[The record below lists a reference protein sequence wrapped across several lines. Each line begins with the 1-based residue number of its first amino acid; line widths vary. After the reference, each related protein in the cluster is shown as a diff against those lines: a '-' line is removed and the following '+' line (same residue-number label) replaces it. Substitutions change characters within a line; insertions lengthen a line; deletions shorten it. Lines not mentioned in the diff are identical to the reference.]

1 MARNSFPPGDGLGSG
16 SHVRLSRPF
25 VTSSAGTSSRLA
37 AVWFA
42 DIVGYSRL
50 ASRDE
55 KSALELVEILRSTLS
70 DTLAEHGGRLV
81 KMMGDGALAE
91 FASADAAV
99 RSALALERGFAERAG
114 SLAPNA
120 KLRVGV
126 HMGEVALSPDGD
138 LYGDGVN
145 TAARLQQAAGP
156 GEVVVSEDVWRS
168 LRQRSDHRFTA
179 LGQRRLKGL
188 AAPMR
193 VFRAE
198 PIGIVQQPG
207 RRALGW
213 LRRAIRRRTLAYT
226 AATTLAGVVGFVLLA
241 RERGSEPS
249 DPATAA
255 ASLAVIPLAN
265 LSPDPENEYFA
276 DGMTEELIAAL
287 AAVEGLNV
295 VSRTSAF
302 VFKGKNADVREVGE
316 KLGVGTVL
324 EGSVRKAGER
334 LKVTVQLVDARSG
347 FHLWSETY
355 DREFADVFA
364 VQEDISRS
372 VVAALAARLG
382 PGAKQPVV
390 GNTPLVRKG
399 TDDPEAYNLY
409 LQGRFFTNKWS
420 EEKVRKG
427 IEYFERAIE
436 RDPGF
441 ARAYAGLADAYV
453 WLLWDASVEEALP
466 KARAAAQRALEL
478 DGSLS
483 EAHYAIARIAA
494 EYDWD
499 WPAAEREFRRAMELD
514 PGNGEARHRYAH
526 LLVALARYA
535 EATAESRRLLELDPL
550 NAEWHHHLGVN
561 YLLSRQYDLAEAPF
575 RKALE
580 LDPSLQSFRGLGV
593 LFVKQGRFVEA
604 IGMFQ
609 EEIER
614 HGTSAETLTNLA
626 WGHAMAGDTAAARS
640 VLVEIA
646 RRGIDVPAW
655 RRAYVHAGLRE
666 IDRAFEWLERAYA
679 ERRAFFEL
687 VRDPRLDPLRQDPR
701 FVELLKRMN
710 LAP

>member
-1 MARNSFPPGDGLGSG
+1 
-16 SHVRLSRPF
+16 

-55 KSALELVEILRSTLS
+55 KSALELVEILRSALS
-70 DTLAEHGGRLV
+70 DTLAEHSGRLV

-99 RSALALERGFAERAG
+99 RSALSLERGFAERAG
-114 SLAPNA
+114 SLVPSA
-120 KLRVGV
+120 KLRVGI
-126 HMGEVALSPDGD
+126 HMGEVAPGPDGD

-145 TAARLQQAAGP
+145 TAARLQQTAGP
-156 GEVVVSEDVWRS
+156 GEVVVSEDVWRA

-179 LGQRRLKGL
+179 LGPRRLKGL
-188 AAPMR
+188 AAPVR
-193 VFRAE
+193 VFRAD
-198 PIGIVQQPG
+198 PTGVVQQPG
-207 RRALGW
+207 QRAIAW
-213 LRRAIRRRTLAYT
+213 LRRAICRRTVAYT
-226 AATTLAGVVGFVLLA
+226 SAAILAGVVGYGLLA
-241 RERGSEPS
+241 RDRGSEPS
-249 DPATAA
+249 DPATA
-255 ASLAVIPLAN
+255 SLAVLPLVN
-265 LSPDPENEYFA
+265 LSRDQENEYFA

-287 AAVEGLNV
+287 AAVEGLKV

-302 VFKGKNADVREVGE
+302 VFKGKNVDVRDVGE

-355 DREFADVFA
+355 DRAFADVFA

-372 VVAALAARLG
+372 VVSALAARLG
-382 PGAKQPVV
+382 PGATRPVP

-399 TDDPEAYNLY
+399 TDDLEAYDLD
-409 LQGRFFTNKWS
+409 LQGRFFTNKTS

-453 WLLWDASVEEALP
+453 WLLYDASVEEALP

-483 EAHYAIARIAA
+483 EAHYAIARIAS

-499 WPAAEREFRRAMELD
+499 WSTAELEFRRAIELD
-514 PGNGEARHRYAH
+514 PGNGEAHHRYAH
-526 LLVALARYA
+526 LLVTLGRYA

-550 NAEWHHHLGVN
+550 NAEWHHHLGWN
-561 YLLSRQYDLAEAPF
+561 YLFSRQYDLAEAPF

-580 LDPSLQSFRGLGV
+580 LNPSLHFDRGLGV
-593 LFVKQGRFVEA
+593 LVVKQGRFAEA
-604 IGMFQ
+604 IGQLQ
-609 EEIER
+609 EAVER
-614 HGTSAETLTNLA
+614 QGTSAETLTNLA

-646 RRGIDVPAW
+646 RRGIDVPPW
-655 RRAYVHAGLRE
+655 RRAYVHASLGE
-666 IDRAFEWLERAYA
+666 IDLAFEWLERAYA
-679 ERRAFFEL
+679 ERRAVFEL
-687 VRDPRLDPLRQDPR
+687 VRDPRLDPLREDPR
-701 FVELLKRMN
+701 FLEFLKRMN
-710 LAP
+710 LPP